1 MRNIWNS
8 GILGFYAKWLK
19 WSKSEPRVYKEIYK
33 EILSVMISNYI
44 NNGILPVT

>member
-1 MRNIWNS
+1 MQNP
-8 GILGFYAKWLK
+8 WLK
-19 WSKSEPRVYKEIYK
+19 WSKSETRVYKEIYK